1 MEEKTPTFGSYLF
14 DIKKSKF
21 RFSELCDS
29 YNLQLKTRKM
39 SEGDKFINSEFHHKK
54 GKSKKKKTEF
64 RSKTEEIP
72 LKSNSQK
79 FKNVEEISDIKVD
92 NAISKRKK
100 KNNKCK
106 FFQENL
112 NNFIRNHKFLLRDD
126 FNEKKVSQFLSSKEA
141 AFEMPIISNSNIN
154 FNNN

>member
-14 DIKKSKF
+14 NIKKSKF

-29 YNLQLKTRKM
+29 YNLQLKMRKM
-39 SEGDKFINSEFHHKK
+39 SEGDKFINSEFQHKK

-92 NAISKRKK
+92 NAISKKKK

-112 NNFIRNHKFLLRDD
+112 NNFIRNHKFFFIKR
-126 FNEKKVSQFLSSKEA
+126 
-141 AFEMPIISNSNIN
+141 
-154 FNNN
+154 